1 MGSYQTVFTFSPS
14 YYQTVVNTFLRV
26 SDSQTDR
33 IFLKRKFSKCE
44 NVACT
49 HEADN
54 FGINYFWVYMI
65 GHLWL
70 YGRKWSSSPSP
81 KKETRCPQYRSSP
94 KNLKFSQPLATR
106 YEKKYSFTKKI
117 FVGSR
122 EYIPWKQKWKI
133 VEITIGIF
141 FFFLDSYSLF
151 FTLLKIMIWPASP
164 LYKHFPNGSAPPP
177 PHYHLGGA
185 NYDSLKGQ
193 NLLSL
198 MLFLCRCS

>member
-44 NVACT
+44 NVPCT

-106 YEKKYSFTKKI
+106 YEKKIFLHKKNI
-117 FVGSR
+117 CWQQGVYTMEAKVKNCR
-122 EYIPWKQKWKI
+122 NYNWNL
-133 VEITIGIF
+133 F
-141 FFFLDSYSLF
+141 FFFF
-151 FTLLKIMIWPASP
+151 FI
-164 LYKHFPNGSAPPP
+164 FP
-177 PHYHLGGA
+177 
-185 NYDSLKGQ
+185 
-193 NLLSL
+193 
-198 MLFLCRCS
+198 FF